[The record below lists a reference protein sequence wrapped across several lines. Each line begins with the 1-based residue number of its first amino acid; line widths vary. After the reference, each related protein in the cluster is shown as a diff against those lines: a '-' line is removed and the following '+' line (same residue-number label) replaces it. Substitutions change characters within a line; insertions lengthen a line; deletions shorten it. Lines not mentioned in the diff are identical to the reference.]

1 MTTRK
6 TERPDAALDD
16 KQLEILRGRAAS
28 LAQEETEE
36 QHDNRMSVLLFSLGE
51 EWYCVNIDDVREIY
65 NEYRITPVPCVPDFI
80 QGVINI
86 RGEIVSVTDLRT
98 MLSLGGSAAASDTGE
113 QPPVIVVADERTC
126 TALLVDT
133 IGDIV
138 EVPTESVEPP
148 LSLSDKSQAEY
159 VSGQLYVGG
168 NLVALVNLSKVLAPV
183 GASE

>member
-1 MTTRK
+1 VTPRSQS
-6 TERPDAALDD
+6 RPDAELTAA
-16 KQLEILRGRAAS
+16 QLEILRGRAVS
-28 LAQEETEE
+28 LAHEDVEE
-36 QHDNRMSVLLFSLGE
+36 QHENRISVLLFSLGE

-65 NEYRITPVPCVPDFI
+65 NEYRVAAIPCVPGFI

-86 RGEIVSVTDLRT
+86 RGEIVSVTDLRV
-98 MLSLGGSAAASDTGE
+98 MLSLGGSARPASDE
-113 QPPVIVVADERTC
+113 QPPVIVVADQRTC

-138 EVPTESVEPP
+138 EVPADSIEPP
-148 LSLSDKSQAEY
+148 LSLSDKSQAEF